1 MEALHFGPTA
11 GAATPAAVAAAMP
24 QSGGA
29 AQRRGDIASLVYVAE
44 VEGAA
49 CAHDRHR
56 ACRGPHFQ
64 LLRGSPAVSISTQ
77 TKHLEHPVE
86 PRILRPCGTDGWT
99 SQ

>member
-1 MEALHFGPTA
+1 MEALHFGPTAA

-49 CAHDRHR
+49 
-56 ACRGPHFQ
+56 
-64 LLRGSPAVSISTQ
+64 
-77 TKHLEHPVE
+77 
-86 PRILRPCGTDGWT
+86 
-99 SQ
+99 

>member
-1 MEALHFGPTA
+1 MEALNFGPTA

-49 CAHDRHR
+49 
-56 ACRGPHFQ
+56 
-64 LLRGSPAVSISTQ
+64 
-77 TKHLEHPVE
+77 
-86 PRILRPCGTDGWT
+86 
-99 SQ
+99 

>member
-29 AQRRGDIASLVYVAE
+29 AQRRGDIIASLVYVAE

-49 CAHDRHR
+49 
-56 ACRGPHFQ
+56 
-64 LLRGSPAVSISTQ
+64 
-77 TKHLEHPVE
+77 
-86 PRILRPCGTDGWT
+86 
-99 SQ
+99 

>member
-29 AQRRGDIASLVYVAE
+29 AQRRGDIAFTLVYVAE

-49 CAHDRHR
+49 
-56 ACRGPHFQ
+56 
-64 LLRGSPAVSISTQ
+64 
-77 TKHLEHPVE
+77 
-86 PRILRPCGTDGWT
+86 
-99 SQ
+99 